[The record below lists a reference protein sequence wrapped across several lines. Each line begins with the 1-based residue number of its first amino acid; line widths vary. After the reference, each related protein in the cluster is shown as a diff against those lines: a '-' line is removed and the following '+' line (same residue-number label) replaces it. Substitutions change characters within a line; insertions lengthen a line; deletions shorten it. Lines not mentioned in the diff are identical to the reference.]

1 MNGPSKKPRVPHKEQ
16 PWRPPKL
23 ADEWRIFEPDCVQRD
38 LSAVYRIQLMDP
50 KDPLKTFLIH
60 RFVDDDKE
68 GIIELGQTQ
77 NLLTK
82 RWKFKQ
88 GVLKGNPADSE
99 GFNLH
104 YLHAKNEWLKE
115 TFGTKEDLYNR
126 ARISYIPVQKRYLR
140 SAEGNIIDEYI
151 GRFGE
156 PPLTNGQVP
165 GHARPDICGGKLPI
179 GKIPQKAPALKNIKL
194 DWRLSAPISPL
205 HDKCVIYRIHLLRY
219 DDPSRYCPIQ
229 RFEKVDPE
237 GVLVIGYT
245 IDFWRRWR
253 EFKSALGGSRRHGEG
268 GLFHHAYDLSARLRE
283 LVGPKEEITL
293 RLIYSLVEIEPSQL
307 VVGEYKAMD
316 EYVKEYAELPPL
328 NCQAPGKWRL

>member
-1 MNGPSKKPRVPHKEQ
+1 MKTPSY
-16 PWRPPKL
+16 RPPKL
-23 ADEWRIFEPDCVQRD
+23 ADDWTIFRPDCVQRD
-38 LSAVYRIQLMDP
+38 VCAVYRIQLMDP
-50 KDPLKTFLIH
+50 KDPLRTVLIP

-68 GIIELGQTQ
+68 GILELGQTQ

-104 YLHAKNEWLKE
+104 YLHNKNKWLKE
-115 TFGTKEDLYNR
+115 TFGTLEDLYDHT
-126 ARISYIPVQKRYLR
+126 RISYIPVQKRNLR
-140 SAEGNIIDEYI
+140 AAERDLIDEYI

-165 GHARPDICGGKLPI
+165 GHQRPDICGEEPSVGRM
-179 GKIPQKAPALKNIKL
+179 PQKASPLKNLKL
-194 DWRLSAPISPL
+194 DWRLSAPVSPL

-219 DDPSRYCPIQ
+219 EDPSRYCPIP

-237 GVLVIGYT
+237 GVLVIGFT

-253 EFKSALGGSRRHGEG
+253 EFKAALGGSRRHGEG
-268 GLFHHAYDLSARLRE
+268 GLLHHAYDLSPRLRE
-283 LVGPKEEITL
+283 LVGPKKEITL
-293 RLIYSLVEIEPSQL
+293 RLIYSLVEVEPSQL
-307 VVGEYKAMD
+307 VVGEYSAMN
-316 EYVKEYAELPPL
+316 EYVKEFAELPPL